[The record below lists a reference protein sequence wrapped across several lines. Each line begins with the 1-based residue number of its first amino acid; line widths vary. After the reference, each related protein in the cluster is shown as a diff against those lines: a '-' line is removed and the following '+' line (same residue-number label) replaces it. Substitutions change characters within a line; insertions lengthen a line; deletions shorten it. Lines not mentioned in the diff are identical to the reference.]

1 MKNSFIKDASILT
14 IGTTVAQFLP
24 MLLYPVLGRLYSPE
38 QFAAL
43 AAFTSIIT
51 VLQVIGSGKYETA
64 ILIADDDREA
74 ANIWSLSIALS
85 VVLMIVLYGILVI
98 FGTDFTYSFSSGLG
112 DLIWLAPIGC
122 VLLNIFTCY
131 NEWCVRRQ
139 YFKKLSLNKITNS
152 VTITLGKFF
161 SFYTPLQSIGLTFGD
176 FFGRLLTALVCLA
189 RLFIHDSQ
197 SFSRVSVPGMKALAK
212 KYKNFPLYTM
222 PAQLLNAI
230 AAAAPVFILSYFYS
244 DEKVGFF
251 SMTMSVL
258 LLPINV
264 ISYAVR
270 DVFRKKAND
279 IYKESGHFEDL
290 YKRVFFLFSIA
301 TIIACVV
308 IGPFLPQLFSFVLGE
323 RWGEAGVYSR
333 ILLPM
338 IGFDFVAMAL
348 SGVFIVVQKLKSLFV
363 WQCFYCA
370 ATIGSLMAGSYL
382 HLPIEETL
390 EIFNI
395 ARIGVY
401 AYMIIIMYLFS
412 KGVNKQ

>member
-1 MKNSFIKDASILT
+1 MKNGFIKDASILT
-14 IGTTVAQFLP
+14 IGTTIAQFLP
-24 MLLYPVLGRLYSPE
+24 MVLYPVLGRLYSPE

-64 ILIADDDREA
+64 ILIADDDKEA
-74 ANIWSLSIALS
+74 ANIWSLSIVLS
-85 VVLMIVLYGILVI
+85 VALMIALYVIL
-98 FGTDFTYSFSSGLG
+98 GTLGADFTYSFTSGLKE
-112 DLIWLAPIGC
+112 LIWLVPIGC

-131 NEWCVRRQ
+131 NEWCVRKQ

-152 VTITLGKFF
+152 ATITIGKYF

-176 FFGRLLTALVCLA
+176 FFGRLLTALVCLV
-189 RLFIHDSQ
+189 RLFIHDRY
-197 SFSRVSVPGMKALAK
+197 SFSAVTFSGMKAIAI
-212 KYKNFPLYTM
+212 KYQKFPLFTM
-222 PAQLLNAI
+222 PAQLLNAV

-244 DEKVGFF
+244 EENVGYF

-279 IYKESGHFEDL
+279 IYKENGHFEGL
-290 YKRVFFLFSIA
+290 YKRVFSLFAVA
-301 TIIACVV
+301 TVIACVI
-308 IGPFLPQLFSFVLGE
+308 IGPFLPQIFSFVLGNKWE
-323 RWGEAGVYSR
+323 AAGVYSQ

-348 SGVFIVVQKLKSLFV
+348 SGVFIVVQQLKQLFV
-363 WQCFYCA
+363 WQCFFCV
-370 ATIGSLMAGSYL
+370 ATIGSLMIGSYAGL
-382 HLPIEETL
+382 SIESTL
-390 EIFNI
+390 QLFNI
-395 ARIGVY
+395 ARIIVY
-401 AYMIIIMYLFS
+401 VYMIVIMYVFS
-412 KGVNKQ
+412 KGVNNQ